1 LDEKNDFFLAWEGF
15 FHRIRFQ
22 LGG

>member
-1 LDEKNDFFLAWEGF
+1 LDEKNDFFLAWEEF